1 MSNDLTMQGTRRT
14 LQDFRG
20 DYPALADLVQC
31 SWAENS
37 QQGLCYS
44 PEFLQSFLT
53 SPGSSPSLAPALYQD
68 DKLIGFASGFTRNV
82 EYRAHRLRLFTS
94 SFLSVLPE
102 FKKYGYGIVLWNE
115 LVKRARVAGF
125 HGMLNFCVEGEPMNR
140 MVEGASRRLKLPV
153 QRIFSVRYM
162 SALLKPHTAAPVCA
176 VSPEAINDFLD
187 LTAPLLSSQ
196 PLARQWTQEEAEWQC
211 LRRTAAVCAHARHD
225 SRRGILT
232 GYVTSILDRDRTKCL
247 IVEDILWSD
256 LYPDERLTLL
266 RQLLA
271 QASALGA
278 KMATVPVL
286 GYADLAPFKKAR
298 FFPTRRI
305 LHCYLVL
312 FEENIPLETLP
323 SMYVDV
329 F

>member
-1 MSNDLTMQGTRRT
+1 LSNNLTMQGTRRT

-20 DYPALADLVQC
+20 DYPALADLVQS

-53 SPGSSPSLAPALYQD
+53 SPDSSPSLAPALYQD

-82 EYRAHRLRLFTS
+82 EYRSQALRLFTS

-115 LVKRARVAGF
+115 LVKRARAAGF
-125 HGMLNFCVEGEPMNR
+125 QGMLNFCVDGEPMNR
-140 MVEGASRRLKLPV
+140 MVEGASLRLKLPV

-162 SALLKPHTAAPVCA
+162 SALLKPTSVVPASVL
-176 VSPEAINDFLD
+176 SPEAISDFLD
-187 LTAPLLSSQ
+187 LAAPLLSSQ
-196 PLARQWTQEEAEWQC
+196 PLARRWSRAEAEWQC
-211 LRRTAAVCAHARHD
+211 LHRTAAVCAHVRHD
-225 SRRGILT
+225 SRRGVLT
-232 GYVTSILDRDRTKCL
+232 GYVTPILDRDRTKCL
-247 IVEDILWSD
+247 IVEDILWGD
-256 LYPDERLTLL
+256 LHPDERLALL

-286 GYADLAPFKKAR
+286 GYADIAPFKKAR
-298 FFPTRRI
+298 FFPTRRV